1 MTPIV
6 IGQYLIEETISQ
18 FVPGDYYELA
28 FYGSDI
34 KESFINLVG
43 NIDKRKNIVI
53 CYMREPAFEHDE
65 HVEKQILL
73 GHDLVEQRGIDAKQI
88 IYFYSTDQGKET
100 HEIIRKKH
108 NLSKKN
114 FRIVTFPYYEVDA
127 YKKII
132 QDRVCDHVTPT
143 ESFQKNGVRTFL
155 SLNGKPDKYMRL
167 RQVILYWHRKL
178 LNKGLVTL
186 TRTAEDERKYPSL
199 SDYFDEVKDAITK
212 EQFDKLCK
220 NWPKSLDRQNVDQ
233 GLYGNHFS
241 GYPFDKKLYMDTYM
255 SVVSETHSG
264 AHNCNKQFFPTEKIY
279 KAIIN
284 CHPFIVLSTSGFLQN
299 LQSMGYKTFEPFIN
313 ESYDKEDDALLR
325 MVMAID
331 EVEKLCN
338 KGVPVKMLETAEYNY
353 GILQGR
359 VKIALNKTQDILWYN
374 N

>member
-34 KESFINLVG
+34 KEPFINLVG

-100 HEIIRKKH
+100 HEVIRKKH

-127 YKKII
+127 YRKII
-132 QDRVCDHVTPT
+132 LGRVCDHVTPT
-143 ESFQKNGVRTFL
+143 ESFQKNSVRTFL

-186 TRTAEDERKYPSL
+186 TRTAEDERKYPNL

-220 NWPKSLDRQNVDQ
+220 NWPKSLDKQNVDQ

-241 GYPFDKKLYMDTYM
+241 GYPFDKNLYMDTYM

-299 LQSMGYKTFEPFIN
+299 LQNMGYKTFEPFID

-359 VKIALNKTQDILWYN
+359 VKIALNKAQDILWYN